1 MMKRLFLIIAF
12 WAAGVAGASAQMRLT
27 LPQALDLALSE
38 NPTVKV
44 AEMEVQ
50 RYDYVKR
57 QTWGNLLPQ
66 ISASGSYT
74 RSIVKSEMRGGI
86 SFGAD
91 NTFAVQGDLSLPLFA
106 PSVYRTLKMNDVQR
120 AAAVE
125 SARSSRIT
133 LVAEVKKAFYNILL
147 AEQSLEVLRESQAT
161 VQRTVDDTRLQYD
174 NGLASEYDLLTAQV
188 QLSNLKPS
196 ILQTENSIRL
206 AKLMLKMYLS
216 IPENVEIE
224 VVGELD
230 AMRDAVLAGTDGLT
244 TDVQD
249 NSDLRTLEL
258 QEDLLKR
265 QLKVANAGRMPTVT
279 AFFTATY
286 TGNDIDMTKLNFGGA
301 EGGQPGDVLDGSKF
315 WWQHPMSAG
324 LQVSI
329 PIFSGLTKM
338 NRSRELKNQ
347 ISQLSLQRSYAR
359 QQIDVQVRSALNDLL
374 TARETMYAQELTVEQ
389 ARKAYKISDTRYR
402 AGAGTILELN
412 SAQLSQTQAQLNFSQ
427 AIYDY
432 LSAKAEYDRIVGRE
446 HGNK

>member
-1 MMKRLFLIIAF
+1 
-12 WAAGVAGASAQMRLT
+12 
-27 LPQALDLALSE
+27 
-38 NPTVKV
+38 
-44 AEMEVQ
+44 
-50 RYDYVKR
+50 
-57 QTWGNLLPQ
+57 
-66 ISASGSYT
+66 
-74 RSIVKSEMRGGI
+74 
-86 SFGAD
+86 
-91 NTFAVQGDLSLPLFA
+91 
-106 PSVYRTLKMNDVQR
+106 
-120 AAAVE
+120 
-125 SARSSRIT
+125 
-133 LVAEVKKAFYNILL
+133 
-147 AEQSLEVLRESQAT
+147 
-161 VQRTVDDTRLQYD
+161 
-174 NGLASEYDLLTAQV
+174 
-188 QLSNLKPS
+188 
-196 ILQTENSIRL
+196 
-206 AKLMLKMYLS
+206 
-216 IPENVEIE
+216 
-224 VVGELD
+224 
-230 AMRDAVLAGTDGLT
+230 MRDAVLAGTDGLT

>member
-1 MMKRLFLIIAF
+1 MPVQIVCMNDNDNIIFRIMMKRLFLIFGF
-12 WAAGVAGASAQMRLT
+12 WAAGTAGASAQMRLT
-27 LPQALDLALSE
+27 LPEALDLALSE

-66 ISASGSYT
+66 LSASGSYT

-91 NTFAVQGDLSLPLFA
+91 NTSAVQGDLSLPLFA
-106 PSVYRTLKMNDVQR
+106 PAVY
-120 AAAVE
+120 
-125 SARSSRIT
+125 
-133 LVAEVKKAFYNILL
+133 
-147 AEQSLEVLRESQAT
+147 
-161 VQRTVDDTRLQYD
+161 TVDDTQVQYD
-174 NGLASEYDLLTAQV
+174 NGLMSEYDLLTAQV
-188 QLSNLKPS
+188 QLSNLKPT
-196 ILQTENSIRL
+196 ILQTENSIKL

-216 IPENVEIE
+216 IPEDVEID

-230 AMRDAVLAGTDGLT
+230 ALRDDVLAGTDGLT
-244 TDVQD
+244 TDVSE
-249 NSDLRTLEL
+249 NTDLRSLEL
-258 QEDLLKR
+258 QEEVLRRSLKA
-265 QLKVANAGRMPTVT
+265 ANAGRMPTLA
-279 AFFTATY
+279 AFGTVSY
-286 TGNDIDMTKLNFGGA
+286 TGNDMEPFSFGGMTDA
-301 EGGQPGDVLDGSKF
+301 DNSKYF
-315 WWQHPMSAG
+315 WTHPISVG
-324 LQVSI
+324 LQLSV

-338 NRSRELKNQ
+338 NKSRELKNQ
-347 ISQLSLQRSYAR
+347 IAQLSLQRDYAR

-427 AIYDY
+427 SIYDY

-446 HGNK
+446 NQ

>member
-106 PSVYRTLKMNDVQR
+106 PSVYRTLKMNDAQM
-120 AAAVE
+120 ATAVE
-125 SARSSRIT
+125 AARASRIDLT
-133 LVAEVKKAFYNILL
+133 AEVKKAFYNILL
-147 AEQSLEVLRESQAT
+147 AEQSLAVLRESEAT
-161 VQRTVDDTRLQYD
+161 VQRTVDDTQVQYKH
-174 NGLASEYDLLTAQV
+174 GLASEYDLLTAQV
-188 QLSNLKPS
+188 QLSNLKPT
-196 ILQTENSIRL
+196 ILQTENSIKL

-216 IPENVEIE
+216 IPEDVEIE

-230 AMRDAVLAGTDGLT
+230 ALRDDVLAGTDGLT
-244 TDVQD
+244 TDVTD
-249 NSDLRTLEL
+249 NSDLRSLEL
-258 QEDLLKR
+258 QEEGLRRSLKA
-265 QLKVANAGRMPTVT
+265 ANAGRMPTLA
-279 AFFTATY
+279 AFGSASY
-286 TGNDIDMTKLNFGGA
+286 TGNDMEPFNFGGA
-301 EGGQPGDVLDGSKF
+301 AATDDSRYF
-315 WWQHPMSAG
+315 WTHPISVG
-324 LQVSI
+324 LQLSV